1 MVWYLQV
8 EWSHDFCDK
17 PVEIWSE
24 VGGDGGDGYESRK
37 IEVFRD
43 GRLEYADEHLE
54 SGATFLRRHPSG
66 RWRKSLPRTSSGLM

>member
-43 GRLEYADEHLE
+43 GRLEYADEHRE
-54 SGATFLRRHPSG
+54 SGAAFLSEAPVG
-66 RWRKSLPRTSSGLM
+66 MVGEIAARTVSGLV